1 MATTRRTLVAVA
13 VLVAALT
20 GACGDDDGASVREEG
35 PGAGSGS
42 GASGSASG
50 ASGPGSASAPASGSA
65 SAPASGSASDAATD
79 CKVVG
84 GTEAAPTTEVEV
96 RLDDW
101 RITLSKTG
109 VKQGVVEL
117 VAVNRGH
124 HPHEVVVIRG
134 VAPADLPRDERGA
147 VVEERLPAGALVGEI
162 EAFPPGGECEGTFA
176 LHPGMYTLV
185 CNVVDGEE
193 VHAQLGMVTTL
204 TVS

>member
-1 MATTRRTLVAVA
+1 MATTRRTLAAVA

-20 GACGDDDGASVREEG
+20 GACGGDDGASVREEG

-42 GASGSASG
+42 GGSGSPSGSASG
-50 ASGPGSASAPASGSA
+50 AASGSA
-65 SAPASGSASDAATD
+65 SAPASGSA

-84 GTEAAPTTEVEV
+84 GAEAAPNTEVEV

-109 VKQGVVEL
+109 VKQGAVEL

-176 LHPGMYTLV
+176 LAPGMYTLV